1 MMVARRLLDGVD
13 AGVLTM
19 SPAVVGSMFTGSS
32 VSQSRAS
39 ASSSSHHLPSPF
51 ELLHKSVGIGVY
63 EWILPPVRVVVDR
76 G

>member
-51 ELLHKSVGIGVY
+51 
-63 EWILPPVRVVVDR
+63 
-76 G
+76 